1 MAETMMGEVVEYLA
15 KALVDNPDEVRVT
28 ETEDG
33 DRVEVRLDVAED
45 DWGKVIG
52 KGGRIASSMRA
63 LVKVAAVREDVRVH
77 LEIGD

>member
-1 MAETMMGEVVEYLA
+1 MAETMMGEVIEYLA
-15 KALVDNPDEVRVT
+15 KALVDTPDEVRVT
-28 ETEDG
+28 ETEEG
-33 DRVEVRLDVAED
+33 DRVQVRLDVAED

-63 LVKVAAVREDVRVH
+63 LVKVAAVREDVRVN

>member
-15 KALVDNPDEVRVT
+15 KALVDNPNDVRVT

-33 DRVEVRLDVAED
+33 DRIQVRLDVAED

-52 KGGRIASSMRA
+52 KGGRIARSMRA
-63 LVKVAAVREDVRVH
+63 LVKVGAVREDVRVN

>member
-1 MAETMMGEVVEYLA
+1 MMGEVIEYLA
-15 KALVDNPDEVRVT
+15 KGLVDNPDEVRIT
-28 ETEDG
+28 ETQEG
-33 DRVEVRLDVAED
+33 DRVEVRLDVGED

>member
-1 MAETMMGEVVEYLA
+1 MPETMMGNVIEYLA

-28 ETEDG
+28 ESEEG
-33 DRVEVRLDVAED
+33 DRTVVRLDVAEG

-52 KGGRIASSMRA
+52 KGGRIASSMRSMI
-63 LVKVAAVREDVRVH
+63 KVAAVKEDVRVG

>member
-1 MAETMMGEVVEYLA
+1 MASMMAEVVEYLA

-28 ETEDG
+28 EERDG
-33 DRVEVRLDVAED
+33 DRVSVRLDVAEG

-52 KGGRIASSMRA
+52 RGGRIASSIRQV
-63 LVKVAAVREDVRVH
+63 VKVAAVREDVRVQ

>member
-1 MAETMMGEVVEYLA
+1 MANTMMGEIVEYLA
-15 KALVDNPDEVRVT
+15 KALVDHPEEVRVN

-33 DRVEVRLDVAED
+33 DRVQVRLDVAED

-52 KGGRIASSMRA
+52 KGGRIASSIRA
-63 LVKVAAVREDVRVH
+63 LVKVAAVREDVRVS

>member
-15 KALVDNPDEVRVT
+15 RALVDSPDDVRVT

-33 DRVEVRLDVAED
+33 DRIQVRLDVAED

-63 LVKVAAVREDVRVH
+63 LVKVAAVREDVRVN